1 MDNNEYYLLLPPNAT
16 PLERFFVGIFAQL
29 YLDIKI
35 PITDLWRSDQCPSSL
50 LPWLGWTFSADDNW
64 NLVTT
69 EEQKRA
75 LIENAVSL
83 HQYKGTPWAMR
94 EAFKLCGYGDIK
106 ILEWFQSTPPK
117 TPYTFQ
123 VEVRFYDR
131 GPLSEDW
138 DKALALIMRTK
149 NMRSHLSALRVAVV
163 VQHATPR
170 LATATLSGET
180 ITVYPYQE
188 STIRT
193 EPARLS
199 TRAAAHSAEIILIQ
213 PPAGTPL

>member
-1 MDNNEYYLLLPPNAT
+1 MKLRLPPA
-16 PLERFFVGIFAQL
+16 
-29 YLDIKI
+29 IKTEPWI
-35 PITDLWRSDQCPSSL
+35 SL
-50 LPWLGWTFSADDNW
+50 LQIWQEELASIQLMALHVSDFSAVNASSFASLAHESD
-64 NLVTT
+64 LQPT
-69 EEQKRA
+69 ELTGLAPQQARTLLKTA
-75 LIENAVSL
+75 LLRQCYA
-83 HQYKGTPWAMR
+83 GTPWAMR

-213 PPAGTPL
+213 PPAGAPL